1 MFVTNEVKT
10 NKEIRMKKK
19 KLKKG
24 KRKNNND
31 NHLI

>member
-1 MFVTNEVKT
+1 MFFGTNEVKT
-10 NKEIRMKKK
+10 NEEIRMEK

-24 KRKNNND
+24 KRRNNND